1 MKEDLKKVL
10 RQTTI
15 TMTISICA
23 LVMGVILIFVSW
35 QQEKKIS
42 IVGIIIVIAM
52 VINIIP
58 AVKRRRE
65 RSRRKLPGIQGYS
78 TKWIDG
84 IWIAP

>member
-1 MKEDLKKVL
+1 MEGYTMKEDLKKVL

-35 QQEKKIS
+35 QQEKKVS

-52 VINIIP
+52 GINIIP

-65 RSRRKLPGIQGYS
+65 VKEE
-78 TKWIDG
+78 
-84 IWIAP
+84 IARNPRL

>member
-1 MKEDLKKVL
+1 MEGYTMKEDLKKVL

-65 RSRRKLPGIQGYS
+65 IKEE
-78 TKWIDG
+78 
-84 IWIAP
+84 IARNPRL

>member
-1 MKEDLKKVL
+1 MEGYTMKEDLKKVL

-35 QQEKKIS
+35 LQEKKIS

-65 RSRRKLPGIQGYS
+65 IKEE
-78 TKWIDG
+78 
-84 IWIAP
+84 IARNPRL

>member
-1 MKEDLKKVL
+1 MHQRDGGITMKEDLKKVL

-65 RSRRKLPGIQGYS
+65 IKEE
-78 TKWIDG
+78 
-84 IWIAP
+84 IARNPRL

>member
-1 MKEDLKKVL
+1 MMKEDLKKVL

-65 RSRRKLPGIQGYS
+65 IKEE
-78 TKWIDG
+78 
-84 IWIAP
+84 IARNPRL

>member
-42 IVGIIIVIAM
+42 IAM

-65 RSRRKLPGIQGYS
+65 IKEE
-78 TKWIDG
+78 
-84 IWIAP
+84 IARNPRL

>member
-23 LVMGVILIFVSW
+23 LVMGVILIFVNW
-35 QQEKKIS
+35 QQEKKVS

-52 VINIIP
+52 VVNIIP

-65 RSRRKLPGIQGYS
+65 VKEE
-78 TKWIDG
+78 
-84 IWIAP
+84 IARNPRL

>member
-10 RQTTI
+10 RQTTTI

-65 RSRRKLPGIQGYS
+65 IKEE
-78 TKWIDG
+78 
-84 IWIAP
+84 IARNPRL

>member
-1 MKEDLKKVL
+1 MEGYTMKEDLNKVL

-65 RSRRKLPGIQGYS
+65 IKEE
-78 TKWIDG
+78 
-84 IWIAP
+84 IARNPRL